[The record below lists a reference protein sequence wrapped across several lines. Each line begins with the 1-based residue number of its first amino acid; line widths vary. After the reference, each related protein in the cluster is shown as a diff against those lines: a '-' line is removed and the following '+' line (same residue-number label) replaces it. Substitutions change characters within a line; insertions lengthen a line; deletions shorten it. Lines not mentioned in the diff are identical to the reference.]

1 MSGIDGVLK
10 EKIINSQRAEITEHY
25 IYKELAKFVK
35 DEHDNKIL
43 LKISDEELKHYQFFR
58 SLTSE
63 EIRPDRLKIFFYVW
77 VSRIFGL
84 NFGLKLMEKGEDL
97 AQKTYDEIKRIA
109 PEIDNIIKDENSHEN
124 ELVSLIQEERL
135 KYVSSL
141 VLGLNDALVEI
152 SAALVGFSLALQK
165 SQIVGIVG
173 LITGIAGALSM
184 GASSYLSA
192 KEETSDKIPVKAGL
206 YTGFSY
212 IGTIVILVLPYFL
225 LKNIFVCLGITIVT
239 VLLLIVIFNYYVTVA
254 KELKFKSRFLE
265 MAGISLG
272 VAVINFLIG
281 LVMRKVFGIDI

>member
-1 MSGIDGVLK
+1 MTEIAGQLK
-10 EKIINSQRAEITEHY
+10 EKILRSQKAELTEHH

-35 DEHDNKIL
+35 DEGQKKIL
-43 LKISDEELKHYQFFR
+43 HKISDEELKHYQFFK
-58 SLTSE
+58 SLTKKE
-63 EIRPDRLKIFFYVW
+63 VKPDKLKIFFYFW
-77 VSRIFGL
+77 VSKIFGL

-97 AQKTYDEIKRIA
+97 AQKTYDEIRVVA

-124 ELVSLIQEERL
+124 KLVSLIQEERL
-135 KYVSSL
+135 KYVSSV

-152 SAALVGFSLALQK
+152 SGALVGFSLALQK

-173 LITGIAGALSM
+173 LITGIAGSLSM

-192 KEETSDKIPVKAGL
+192 KEENSEKVPIKAGL
-206 YTGFSY
+206 YTGFAY

-225 LKNIFVCLGITIVT
+225 INNIFVCLGITVAT
-239 VLLLIVIFNYYVTVA
+239 VLLLIIIFNYYVAVA
-254 KELKFKSRFLE
+254 KELKFRSRFFE

-281 LVMRKVFGIDI
+281 LMMRKLFGIDI